1 MSMNGEMLAAREVA
15 ELKRMNTFGFDET
28 TKFQVGT
35 SNVQCDTTD
44 GRVVD
49 IVMRGAFV
57 IEGGTAE
64 QVMNA
69 VETKDFARGRKL
81 LARWLD

>member
-1 MSMNGEMLAAREVA
+1 MAIVGEMLAARAVA
-15 ELKRMNTFGFDET
+15 ELKRVISSGFDET

-35 SNVQCDTTD
+35 LSTNVQGETRD
-44 GRVVD
+44 GRTVD

-64 QVMNA
+64 QVVNA
-69 VETKDFARGRKL
+69 VEKK
-81 LARWLD
+81 